1 MNAVMDL
8 EQLLIM
14 YSRVVDAPKDSEE
27 FSTAVREL
35 RDAINDDPSRRHTLP
50 PPPSLTHG
58 GALTALG
65 KGNKLTSPPTDAL
78 GVRHDRQF

>member
-14 YSRVVDAPKDSEE
+14 YSRVVDAPKGSEE

-35 RDAINDDPSRRHTLP
+35 RNAINDDRREQSYRTP
-50 PPPSLTHG
+50 PHPMLTH
-58 GALTALG
+58 
-65 KGNKLTSPPTDAL
+65 
-78 GVRHDRQF
+78 